1 MTTTAPQNRHATNR
15 TAARIGM
22 LLRASQLAGQEK
34 LAAAMGIAPRT
45 LRAKCGVERGVTDA
59 DLLLA
64 AKALSNRAIEMLA
77 QAEAIGAHLNLPRS
91 TEAPCPTA

>member
-1 MTTTAPQNRHATNR
+1 MTSAPQNRHATNR

-22 LLRASQLAGQEK
+22 LTRAAQLAGQER
-34 LAAAMGIAPRT
+34 LAADMGIAART

-59 DLLLA
+59 DLRLA
-64 AKALSNRAIEMLA
+64 SAALAGRAAEFIA
-77 QAEAIGAHLNLPRS
+77 QADAITAHLAITT